1 MKKFRKLL
9 LPTVVL
15 STLIPT
21 VATQCNQTN
30 TNNGKPEKPQ
40 DDRNDKELKD
50 LSAKVIKYARE
61 NLLTQ
66 KEIVKYQPL
75 LNYLN
80 TQVNKIDALGQEKPI
95 NKTKVKAYIIKQENN
110 FKAMNKVFS
119 SGDIFDNALKQ
130 AWMHFNN
137 SLDKMVEK
145 SNFIIQND
153 LKLQESKA
161 KYRNFIQDLTKNF
174 ADNRFDFISN
184 TEVENFNSLYNQ
196 ALLLYKTFMRE
207 NLPKN
212 YVVLMNNYVADGDT
226 IYQIYLGEPAQGQDT
241 SVATQPL
248 VVKEA
253 KHKENIGRTLG
264 LRFRG
269 IDTPETFKN
278 IPAKDAKLAPLE
290 NKYAHEAKWNLMNI
304 LDEENWVFYIHK
316 TGNDVYGRWVTLLFS
331 NSKQDFATEFGARQ
345 VAAGMARVWYI
356 NDTDKKSIFYAKTP
370 LEKEYYKYIIKVQEQ
385 AQAEKKGFWKE
396 NINNVF
402 HID

>member
-9 LPTVVL
+9 LPSVVL

-40 DDRNDKELKD
+40 DDRNDNELKD

-80 TQVNKIDALGQEKPI
+80 TQVNKIDTLGQEKPI

-145 SNFIIQND
+145 SNFIIKND

-161 KYRNFIQDLTKNF
+161 KYKNFIQDLTKNF

-226 IYQIYLGEPAQGQDT
+226 IYQIYLGEPAQGKDT